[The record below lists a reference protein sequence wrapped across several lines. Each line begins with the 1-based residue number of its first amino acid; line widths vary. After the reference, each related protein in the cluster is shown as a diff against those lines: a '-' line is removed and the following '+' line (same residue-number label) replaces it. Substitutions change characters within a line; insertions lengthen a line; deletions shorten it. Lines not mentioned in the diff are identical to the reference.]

1 MPQSIWISCKQ
12 SSNVY
17 INKAGS
23 FGKKKN
29 QGALNKADFYDKV
42 WCYSHW
48 ILMTPLVKQKERKY
62 NVSTDTKS

>member
-1 MPQSIWISCKQ
+1 MPQRIWIVASKVAMYTYTKQ
-12 SSNVY
+12 AVLE
-17 INKAGS
+17 
-23 FGKKKN
+23 KKN